1 MSSAVMASAMI
12 TMGSLGIEDPI
23 SVGRRNGIIAMI
35 AVFVCG
41 FSMGWAPLS
50 YVITTEVSAPKLRDM
65 TARIGFTT
73 NVVIK

>member
-1 MSSAVMASAMI
+1 MSSTTMAAAMM
-12 TMGSLGIEDPI
+12 TMGSLGIEEPV
-23 SVGRRNGIIAMI
+23 SAMRRNGIVAMI

-50 YVITTEVSAPKLRDM
+50 YVITTEVSALKLRDM

-73 NVVIK
+73 NVVMK